1 MSSDVN
7 ISFATN
13 EGALTVT
20 RCELAARYA
29 CAGLLYLIVHAYPA
43 TVSASFMPRT

>member
-20 RCELAARYA
+20 SCASAARYV
-29 CAGLLYLIVHAYPA
+29 CTPLLYLMHAYPPTA
-43 TVSASFMPRT
+43 SASFMPGT